1 MGLNMSDATE
11 SKNDTDEK
19 EGLVD
24 LLIHDLAGPLS
35 VVTTSAANLL
45 QKAERYGPL
54 TEGQKRVLQRVLRN
68 ARKAQTLL
76 HEMVEVHRS
85 QEGVFQSDFFLV
97 RQILED
103 ALLDVLDFT
112 SPEATENILAGK
124 SQEEFLKALEN
135 YGISFEIVEKYRTCP
150 FCHDQRKISQVFR
163 NLMSNAL
170 KYRRAKMRVCISG
183 ESELCVS
190 VEDDGRGIPQKDHQL
205 VFERFVRLVDQ
216 NDSTIQGL
224 GLGLTGVK
232 ALVEAMG
239 GEITLESEEKVG
251 TRFKVRIPPLEPP
264 GFHSRGKVLKKKSI
278 LDGRRILAV
287 DDEPDLLSVLEE
299 EILEACPSC
308 QFDKATNFEKAH
320 EMLQRT
326 AYDLVILD
334 IMGVRGFDLLHHAAS
349 RNFPVAMLTAHALS
363 PEALKRSME
372 LGARAYLPKEKLGEI
387 VPFLEDV
394 LLHEYLPG
402 WKRLLMKLDDFFNG
416 HWGAHWRNSESDFWR
431 DFEKKT
437 RDLK

>member
-1 MGLNMSDATE
+1 ML
-11 SKNDTDEK
+11 
-19 EGLVD
+19 
-24 LLIHDLAGPLS
+24 
-35 VVTTSAANLL
+35 
-45 QKAERYGPL
+45 
-54 TEGQKRVLQRVLRN
+54 
-68 ARKAQTLL
+68 
-76 HEMVEVHRS
+76 EVHRS
-85 QEGVFQSDFFLV
+85 QEGVFQSDFFFV
-97 RQILED
+97 RQILGD

-112 SPEATENILAGK
+112 SPETAEKISAGM
-124 SQEEFLKALEN
+124 SQEEFLKNLEN
-135 YGISFEIVEKYRTCP
+135 YGISFEIIEKYRTVP
-150 FCHDQRKISQVFR
+150 FCHDQRKISQILR

-170 KYRRAKMRVCISG
+170 KYRREKMRVCISG

-190 VEDDGRGIPQKDHQL
+190 VQDDGRGIPQKDQEL
-205 VFERFVRLVDQ
+205 VFERFIRLLDQ
-216 NDSTIQGL
+216 NDSTVQGL

-239 GEITLESEEKVG
+239 GEIILESEEKVG

-326 AYDLVILD
+326 SYDLVILD
-334 IMGVRGFDLLHHAAS
+334 IMGVRGFDLLRHAAIQK
-349 RNFPVAMLTAHALS
+349 FPVAMLTAHALS

-402 WKRLLMKLDDFFNG
+402 WKRLLLKLDDFFNG
-416 HWGAHWRNSESDFWR
+416 HWGADWRKSESEFWK
-431 DFEKKT
+431 DFERKT
-437 RDLK
+437 HDLR

>member
-1 MGLNMSDATE
+1 MGMNMSDAE
-11 SKNDTDEK
+11 NIKNDTDEK
-19 EGLVD
+19 RSLVD

-35 VVTTSAANLL
+35 VVTTSVANLL

-54 TEGQKRVLQRVLRN
+54 TEGQNRVLQRVFRN

-85 QEGVFQSDFFLV
+85 QEGVFQSDFFHV
-97 RQILED
+97 RQILEE
-103 ALLDVLDFT
+103 ALLDVLDFVAPDT
-112 SPEATENILAGK
+112 AEKILAGK
-124 SQEEFLKALEN
+124 SHEEFLKALEN
-135 YGISFEIVEKYRTCP
+135 HGISFEIIEKYTTRP
-150 FCHDQRKISQVFR
+150 FCHDQRKVSQVLR

-170 KYRRAKMRVCISG
+170 KYRRTKMKICISG

-190 VEDDGRGIPQKDHQL
+190 VEDDGRGIPQKDYQL
-205 VFERFVRLVDQ
+205 VFERFVRLIDQ
-216 NDSTIQGL
+216 NDSTVQGL

-232 ALVEAMG
+232 TLVEAMG
-239 GEITLESEEKVG
+239 GEITLESQEEVG

-264 GFHSRGKVLKKKSI
+264 GFHSRGKVIKKKSI

-287 DDEPDLLSVLEE
+287 DDEPDLLAILEE
-299 EILEACPSC
+299 EILEACPNC

-320 EMLQRT
+320 EMLQRST
-326 AYDLVILD
+326 YDVVILD
-334 IMGVRGFDLLHHAAS
+334 IMGVRGFDLLHHAVS

-387 VPFLEDV
+387 VSFLEDV

-402 WKRLLMKLDDFFNG
+402 WKRLLTKLDDFFNG
-416 HWGAHWRNSESDFWR
+416 HWGAHWRKSESDFWR
-431 DFEKKT
+431 EFEKKT
-437 RDLK
+437 RELK